1 MAITRGYCTLAEV
14 KAALRLNDA
23 IDDTLIENSVEG
35 ASRRIDGYC
44 GRFFYQTSSTAIKFF
59 ASDNYRLSV
68 PDISSTTGLIV
79 QTDNDGDGTFETT
92 WTLNTDYV
100 VEPLDAALQ
109 SRPYR
114 RITATGGKTFPLFY
128 IPQDAGVQVTAVWGF
143 PAIPDDV
150 REACVLLSMRQFAR
164 YNAALGVMAFGDMAV
179 SVRSV
184 DPDVRDLLSPYR
196 VLGVA

>member
-1 MAITRGYCTLAEV
+1 MAITNGYCTLNEV
-14 KAALRLNDA
+14 KAALRLTDA
-23 IDDTLIENSVEG
+23 IDDTLIENSIEG

-44 GRFFYQTSSTAIKFF
+44 GRFFYQTTTAVKFF
-59 ASDNYRLSV
+59 ASNPYRLPV
-68 PDISSTTGLIV
+68 PDISSTSGLV
-79 QTDNDGDGTFETT
+79 VKTDDNGDGTFETT
-92 WTLNTDYV
+92 LTLNTDYL

-109 SRPYR
+109 SRPFR
-114 RITATGGKTFPLFY
+114 TLTMIGGKTFPIFHL
-128 IPQDAGVQVTAVWGF
+128 PQEAGVEVTATFGF

-184 DPDVRDLLSPYR
+184 DPDVRDLLNPYR

>member
-44 GRFFYQTSSTAIKFF
+44 GRFFYNTTNAVKFF
-59 ASDNYRLSV
+59 ASDAYRLAV
-68 PDISSTTGLIV
+68 PDISSTSGLIV
-79 QTDNDGDGTFETT
+79 QTDDNGDGSFETT
-92 WTLNTDYV
+92 WTLNTDYIL
-100 VEPLDAALQ
+100 EPTDADLQ

-114 RITATGGKTFPLFY
+114 RITATGGKTFPMFY
-128 IPQDAGVQVTAVWGF
+128 IPQDAGVQVTATWGF
-143 PAIPDDV
+143 PSIPDDV

>member
-1 MAITRGYCTLAEV
+1 MPITNGYCTLNEV
-14 KAALRLNDA
+14 KAALRLSDA
-23 IDDTLIENSVEG
+23 IDDALIENSIEG

-44 GRFFYQTSSTAIKFF
+44 GRFFYQTTQAIKFF
-59 ASDNYRLSV
+59 ASDSYRLPV
-68 PDISSTTGLIV
+68 PDISSTSGLV
-79 QTDNDGDGTFETT
+79 VATDDDGDGTFETT

-100 VEPLDAALQ
+100 VEPLDAVLQ
-109 SRPYR
+109 TRPYR
-114 RITATGGKTFPLFY
+114 TITAIGGKTFPLFY
-128 IPQDAGVQVTAVWGF
+128 IPQEMGVRVTATWGWA
-143 PAIPDDV
+143 AIPDDV

-196 VLGVA
+196 MLGVA

>member
-1 MAITRGYCTLAEV
+1 MPTTYCTLNEV
-14 KAALRLNDA
+14 KAALRLSDA
-23 IDDTLIENSVEG
+23 VDDTLIENSIEG

-44 GRFFYQTSSTAIKFF
+44 GRFFYQVANTQVKFF
-59 ASDNYRLSV
+59 ASDTYRLAV
-68 PDISSTTGLIV
+68 PDISTTSGLV
-79 QTDNDGDGTFETT
+79 VATDNDGDGTYETT
-92 WTLNTDYV
+92 WTLDTDYL
-100 VEPLDAALQ
+100 VEPLDAVLQ

-114 RITATGGKTFPLFY
+114 RITAIGGKTFPLFY
-128 IPQDAGVQVTAVWGF
+128 IPQEAGVRVTATWGW

-184 DPDVRDLLSPYR
+184 DPDVRDLLSTYR
-196 VLGVA
+196 VIGVA

>member
-44 GRFFYQTSSTAIKFF
+44 GRFFYQTTNAIKFF
-59 ASDNYRLSV
+59 ASDAYRLAV
-68 PDISSTTGLIV
+68 PDISSTSGLIV
-79 QTDNDGDGTFETT
+79 QTDDNGDGSFETT
-92 WTLNTDYV
+92 WTLNTDYML
-100 VEPLDAALQ
+100 EPTDAALQ

-114 RITATGGKTFPLFY
+114 RITATGGKTFPMFY
-128 IPQDAGVQVTAVWGF
+128 IPQDAGVQVTATWGY

>member
-1 MAITRGYCTLAEV
+1 MAITNGYCSLSEV
-14 KAALRLNDA
+14 KAALRLSDA
-23 IDDTLIENSVEG
+23 IDDTLIENSIEG

-44 GRFFYQTSSTAIKFF
+44 GRFFYQTTTAIRFF
-59 ASDNYRLSV
+59 ASDSYRLPV
-68 PDISSTTGLIV
+68 PDISSTSGLIV
-79 QTDNDGDGTFETT
+79 ATDDDGDGTFETT

-100 VEPLDAALQ
+100 VEPLDAVLQ

-114 RITATGGKTFPLFY
+114 TITAVGGKTFPLFF
-128 IPQDAGVQVTAVWGF
+128 IPQEAGVQVTATWGWS
-143 PAIPDDV
+143 AIPDDV

-196 VLGVA
+196 MLGVA

>member
-44 GRFFYQTSSTAIKFF
+44 GRFFYNTTNAVKFF
-59 ASDNYRLSV
+59 ASDAYRLAV
-68 PDISSTTGLIV
+68 PDISSTSGLIV
-79 QTDNDGDGTFETT
+79 QTDDNGDGSFETT
-92 WTLNTDYV
+92 WTLNTDYIL
-100 VEPLDAALQ
+100 EPTDAALQ

-114 RITATGGKTFPLFY
+114 RITATGGKTFPMFY
-128 IPQDAGVQVTAVWGF
+128 IPQDAGVQVTATWGF
-143 PAIPDDV
+143 PSIPDDV

>member
-23 IDDTLIENSVEG
+23 IDDTLIENSIEG

-44 GRFFYQTSSTAIKFF
+44 GRFFYNTTNAVKFF
-59 ASDNYRLSV
+59 ASDAYRLAV
-68 PDISSTTGLIV
+68 PDISSTSGLIV
-79 QTDNDGDGTFETT
+79 QTDDNGDGSFETT
-92 WTLNTDYV
+92 WTLNTDYIL
-100 VEPLDAALQ
+100 EPTDAALQ

-114 RITATGGKTFPLFY
+114 RITATGGKTFPMFY
-128 IPQDAGVQVTAVWGF
+128 IPQDAGVQVTATWGF
-143 PAIPDDV
+143 PSIPDDV

>member
-1 MAITRGYCTLAEV
+1 MAITNGYCTLSEV
-14 KAALRLNDA
+14 KAALRLSDA
-23 IDDTLIENSVEG
+23 IDDTLIENSIEG

-44 GRFFYQTSSTAIKFF
+44 GRFFYQTTTAVKFF
-59 ASDNYRLSV
+59 ASDSYRLPV
-68 PDISSTTGLIV
+68 PDISSTSGLIV
-79 QTDNDGDGTFETT
+79 ATDDDGDGTFETT

-100 VEPLDAALQ
+100 VEPLDAVLQ

-114 RITATGGKTFPLFY
+114 TITAVGGKTFPLFY
-128 IPQDAGVQVTAVWGF
+128 IPQEAGVRVTATWGWS
-143 PAIPDDV
+143 AIPDDV

-196 VLGVA
+196 MLGVA

>member
-44 GRFFYQTSSTAIKFF
+44 GRFFYQTTNAIKFF
-59 ASDNYRLSV
+59 ASDAYRLAV
-68 PDISSTTGLIV
+68 PDISSTSGLIV
-79 QTDNDGDGTFETT
+79 QTDNDGNGSFETT
-92 WTLNTDYV
+92 WTLNTDYIL
-100 VEPLDAALQ
+100 EPTDADLQ

-114 RITATGGKTFPLFY
+114 RITATGGKTFPMFY
-128 IPQDAGVQVTAVWGF
+128 IPQDAGVQVTATWGY